1 MPIFL
6 EPMFW
11 PRADV
16 WQDLQITNSSLPLP
30 DKNKVGSNFYWEPFV
45 QVSHTKDF
53 SKNLAWYSALLCKQR
68 QKQLY
73 NIKNS
78 YYFLLV
84 PKMDILLKA
93 ALKISKRLFLENPLW
108 ELSWKCTKWWGTI
121 CKHSWQY
128 WIIWIINTE

>member
-30 DKNKVGSNFYWEPFV
+30 DKNKVGSNFYLEPFV

-53 SKNLAWYSALLCKQR
+53 SKIWHDIQHYHVNKGKSNYIILKTVTIFFWSQRWTFYSKLLSKSQ
-68 QKQLY
+68 
-73 NIKNS
+73 NA
-78 YYFLLV
+78 FFW
-84 PKMDILLKA
+84 
-93 ALKISKRLFLENPLW
+93 KIHSENFLENAQNDGVLYVNIV
-108 ELSWKCTKWWGTI
+108 G
-121 CKHSWQY
+121 
-128 WIIWIINTE
+128 NTE

>member
-30 DKNKVGSNFYWEPFV
+30 DKNKVGSNFYLEPFV

-93 ALKISKRLFLENPLW
+93 GLKISKHLFWKTHSENFLENAQNDRVLYVN
-108 ELSWKCTKWWGTI
+108 I
-121 CKHSWQY
+121 VD
-128 WIIWIINTE
+128 NTE